1 MLIPVLP
8 FRPKLLVL
16 SGLTLLLLQGAS
28 AQQEAKPKKSVAQRV
43 NEAIDLGMEFLIK
56 EQDLDGSWRFHSGT
70 YVNGQ
75 TALCL
80 YTLLKCGLP
89 KDHPTVTRALLYL
102 GDNDDRRTYT
112 LGCYL
117 MALSA
122 HDPVKHLDLMDELAA
137 QLVEAQTQGFSY
149 PGGHEDMSLSQYAAL
164 GLRSAAKAGVKVDPR
179 VWRRLLEFT
188 LKHQEDVHRGPAGFS
203 YRVGGTINGSMTSAG
218 IACLI
223 LAREQLEAGGQY
235 RQKDAR
241 RVDKALKQASEWIA
255 EYSDFEHNPTPSV
268 ETTHHLKHRRHYWLY
283 GLERAGSLLETEVF
297 GEVHWYDELVRS
309 VLDQQGKGGAWSSPF
324 GEKQSNTCFTLLAL
338 RRATAASTGKR
349 TRRGDLYHT
358 RDKDA
363 PVRLRAAGDV
373 PLNIWIEGFGPKVI
387 ETYEWPEDKGLG
399 PRVARVEYLT
409 GERVIGTVQGNVQRP
424 VDGLKLAIQQH
435 FREPGQYLIRARV
448 WLVHPGESQEDKIP
462 VESPPMEVSIDEVMT
477 PWMREYATDGGRNL
491 LRETPKEVL
500 SSSDLNGGWAKQ
512 QAVDGRMG
520 TGWLSKGDDPERWIR
535 IVLEKPLRASEL
547 ALCPATQ
554 ALWETRTIGSATR
567 ISVSIN
573 KRRAIEYAVNPDPKR
588 KSILDLGKTHRIRQ
602 LEIRVLESIGQG
614 AYKDSV
620 GFAEIEL
627 RLSK

>member
-1 MLIPVLP
+1 
-8 FRPKLLVL
+8 
-16 SGLTLLLLQGAS
+16 
-28 AQQEAKPKKSVAQRV
+28 
-43 NEAIDLGMEFLIK
+43 
-56 EQDLDGSWRFHSGT
+56 
-70 YVNGQ
+70 
-75 TALCL
+75 
-80 YTLLKCGLP
+80 
-89 KDHPTVTRALLYL
+89 
-102 GDNDDRRTYT
+102 
-112 LGCYL
+112 
-117 MALSA
+117 
-122 HDPVKHLDLMDELAA
+122 
-137 QLVEAQTQGFSY
+137 
-149 PGGHEDMSLSQYAAL
+149 
-164 GLRSAAKAGVKVDPR
+164 
-179 VWRRLLEFT
+179 
-188 LKHQEDVHRGPAGFS
+188 
-203 YRVGGTINGSMTSAG
+203 
-218 IACLI
+218 
-223 LAREQLEAGGQY
+223 
-235 RQKDAR
+235 
-241 RVDKALKQASEWIA
+241 
-255 EYSDFEHNPTPSV
+255 
-268 ETTHHLKHRRHYWLY
+268 
-283 GLERAGSLLETEVF
+283 
-297 GEVHWYDELVRS
+297 
-309 VLDQQGKGGAWSSPF
+309 
-324 GEKQSNTCFTLLAL
+324 
-338 RRATAASTGKR
+338 
-349 TRRGDLYHT
+349 
-358 RDKDA
+358 
-363 PVRLRAAGDV
+363 V